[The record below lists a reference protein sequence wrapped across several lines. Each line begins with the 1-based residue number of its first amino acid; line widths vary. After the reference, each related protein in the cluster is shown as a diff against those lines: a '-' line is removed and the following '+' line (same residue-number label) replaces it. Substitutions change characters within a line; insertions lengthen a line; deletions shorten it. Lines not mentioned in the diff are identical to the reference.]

1 MIGLSILGLVGIYIS
16 LRYLMEIYFLENDEN
31 E

>member
-1 MIGLSILGLVGIYIS
+1 MIALSILGLIGIYIS
-16 LRYLMEIYFLENDEN
+16 LRYLLEVYFLENDEN

>member
-16 LRYLMEIYFLENDEN
+16 LRYLLEVYFLENDEN

>member
-1 MIGLSILGLVGIYIS
+1 MIALSIVGLVGIYIS
-16 LRYLMEIYFLENDEN
+16 LRYLLEVYFLENDEN

>member
-1 MIGLSILGLVGIYIS
+1 MIALSILGLVGIYIA
-16 LRYLMEIYFLENDEN
+16 LRYLLQVYFLENDEN

>member
-1 MIGLSILGLVGIYIS
+1 MIALSILGLVGIYIS
-16 LRYLMEIYFLENDEN
+16 LRYLLEVYFLENDEN

>member
-1 MIGLSILGLVGIYIS
+1 MIALSILSLIGIYIS
-16 LRYLMEIYFLENDEN
+16 LRYLLEVYFLENDEN

>member
-1 MIGLSILGLVGIYIS
+1 MIALSIVGLVGIYIL
-16 LRYLMEIYFLENDEN
+16 LRYLMEVYFIENDEN

>member
-1 MIGLSILGLVGIYIS
+1 MIALSIVGLVGIYVS
-16 LRYLMEIYFLENDEN
+16 LRYLLEVYFLENDEN